1 MKVCIIGGGISGLS
15 SAILFAKNGHS
26 VTLYEQ
32 SMFEKDM
39 VNNVPIS
46 IAYDSF
52 IILKNLGILESV
64 IEVSEKIYFFE
75 LKNFKG
81 YGFLKHSIY
90 DKKSFS
96 LSVSY
101 AVLKNILVEKSLKTK
116 EIKINFGVFVPKLE
130 IEKLKLEYDL
140 VIIAEGK
147 IIEGVNYCMLGKD
160 VISSCLVIDDKY
172 GSQNYKSA
180 ILDIHGNILIKSSI
194 GIINGKRMICF
205 NWVDFK
211 NKFISKEDFIKLIS
225 NYIGSGF
232 LEKLKESE
240 MNSVIEKSYQI
251 KEMVVDNS
259 VYIGYSAFN
268 INQLNNTSI
277 NTSFKDAFILS
288 EIIGEGI
295 KIKEGLKEF
304 EEKRIEKRNIKIN
317 NIRLFNFKNGIGKDK
332 LAWLYLILNGYLRPL
347 FLRKR
352 KSKIVNDLI
361 SGKLD

>member
-1 MKVCIIGGGISGLS
+1 
-15 SAILFAKNGHS
+15 
-26 VTLYEQ
+26 
-32 SMFEKDM
+32 
-39 VNNVPIS
+39 
-46 IAYDSF
+46 
-52 IILKNLGILESV
+52 
-64 IEVSEKIYFFE
+64 
-75 LKNFKG
+75 
-81 YGFLKHSIY
+81 
-90 DKKSFS
+90 
-96 LSVSY
+96 
-101 AVLKNILVEKSLKTK
+101 
-116 EIKINFGVFVPKLE
+116 
-130 IEKLKLEYDL
+130 
-140 VIIAEGK
+140 
-147 IIEGVNYCMLGKD
+147 MLGKD